1 MLDRARLGIA
11 FHRWKRGEGMGA
23 WAWRSPALE
32 NIQTIAIVEASTIH
46 LSSTTTAQR
55 RRAATAS
62 RLRNALW
69 LRRGVMY
76 ITTAGNNSSP
86 DAFLVLLANT
96 PACLP
101 QPWYEET
108 DRMLHTGFRQG
119 WRDGFDWAHQG
130 GMRARRRL
138 FSFLKICR
146 QPPSGVSTPWSV
158 SAHRASTV

>member
-1 MLDRARLGIA
+1 M
-11 FHRWKRGEGMGA
+11 
-23 WAWRSPALE
+23 
-32 NIQTIAIVEASTIH
+32 VEARINVYDH
-46 LSSTTTAQR
+46 
-55 RRAATAS
+55 
-62 RLRNALW
+62 
-69 LRRGVMY
+69 G
-76 ITTAGNNSSP
+76 GSSP
-86 DAFLVLLANT
+86 DAVIALLANHARMLSPT
-96 PACLP
+96 LV
-101 QPWYEET
+101 EET